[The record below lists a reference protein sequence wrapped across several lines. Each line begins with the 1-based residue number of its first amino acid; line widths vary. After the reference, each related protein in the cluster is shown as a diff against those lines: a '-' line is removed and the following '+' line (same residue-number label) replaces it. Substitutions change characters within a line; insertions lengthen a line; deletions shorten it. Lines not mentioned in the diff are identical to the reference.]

1 MRRSHHELAEFIP
14 STVPSAMVK
23 SAISAPRDANNTI
36 AFCMVFLIIGDVP
49 KEKTGMC
56 GTEPGRARAAR
67 SISYAYSR
75 AAEPSRE
82 RRGATPERPRGGPGD
97 ARGTLRGRPG
107 SDPGMP
113 QERPDGIPER
123 LCKGVGTN

>member
-1 MRRSHHELAEFIP
+1 
-14 STVPSAMVK
+14 
-23 SAISAPRDANNTI
+23 
-36 AFCMVFLIIGDVP
+36 
-49 KEKTGMC
+49 MC
-56 GTEPGRARAAR
+56 GTEPGRARALR

-75 AAEPSRE
+75 AAEPPRE
-82 RRGATPERPRGGPGD
+82 RTPRGKPGKDPGGPGD

-113 QERPDGIPER
+113 QERPEGTPEM